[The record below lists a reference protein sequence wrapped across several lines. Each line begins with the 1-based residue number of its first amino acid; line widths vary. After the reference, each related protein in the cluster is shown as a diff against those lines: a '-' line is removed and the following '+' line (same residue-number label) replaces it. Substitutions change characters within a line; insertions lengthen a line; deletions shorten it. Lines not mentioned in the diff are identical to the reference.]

1 MPIGGDISQNKCDQC
16 NSFLVWNE
24 FGNSRSDESQ
34 LEEVCEKCE
43 SSCTDCGTFKNSDE
57 IYGGM
62 YLFDKD
68 STDGEITPKLY
79 GSDDFLCMPCINKK
93 EKQEV

>member
-1 MPIGGDISQNKCDQC
+1 MGKTGPCWKPIEL
-16 NSFLVWNE
+16 F
-24 FGNSRSDESQ
+24 R
-34 LEEVCEKCE
+34 EVGPYEIVRF
-43 SSCTDCGTFKNSDE
+43 TFKNKDE
-57 IYGGM
+57 IYGCM

-93 EKQEV
+93 EKQKEEV